1 MQDNICMVTGANS
14 GIGKVTALEL
24 ARMGAT
30 VVMVCR
36 NPQKGAAAQAEIRAQ
51 SGNDR
56 VDLLLADF
64 ASLRSVRAL
73 AEEYTRRYRQLHVLV
88 NNAGLYLP
96 TRFETE
102 DGYEMTLGVN
112 HLAPFLLTNLLLD
125 TVIASAPTRII
136 NVSSEAHRGARINF
150 ADLQSVRKYNG
161 FQAYGQSKLANI
173 LFTYELAQRLTGTGV
188 TVNCVHPGAVAT
200 NFGSSDKWF
209 SLLLTVIRPLLRTPE
224 KGAET
229 PIYLAASPDVAG
241 VTSTYFK
248 DKKPIRS
255 SNASYRQED
264 WKRLWRVSE
273 ELVGLSTPASVEM
286 GQVQ

>member
-248 DKKPIRS
+248 DKKTIRS

-273 ELVGLSTPASVEM
+273 ELVGLSTPASVGM